1 MAETK
6 SKRGKLKITIAII
19 IAILAVIVFIMS
31 MTNPSPND
39 HLKVIKEYLDNYD
52 MSQLDLTEE
61 EMAQYTNYMS
71 SGVNANLMDKVVK
84 PSFQVQDYGLWSV
97 GSFKDK
103 DVTLGILNNVILLD
117 TETIGKDLLNRDSD
131 EPESESESKSEPKDS
146 TQVTTPDQ

>member
-84 PSFQVQDYGLWSV
+84 PSFQVQDYGLC
-97 GSFKDK
+97 
-103 DVTLGILNNVILLD
+103 
-117 TETIGKDLLNRDSD
+117 KDLLNRDAD